1 MSDKKIAIFTNFTDY
16 LSSFSPIIIVG
27 QQIDQLVNHGYRP
40 VVIVSDGFIPPA
52 DSAFAKANLQYIPN
66 ISDRS
71 DDSRQ
76 DPEFESDIDA
86 VAEHLQAIL
95 EKEKIDVVITHDL
108 LYLPDY
114 TKYNIAARAVAD
126 KMPKLRWLHWIH
138 SCTSTGTLQ
147 RERVFFGDKYAQ
159 YAGLSFPNSFL
170 VYPNSYDAARVARNL
185 GFEES
190 EVKVVP
196 HAHDIAAYN
205 KFDEITKKFVEKY
218 DLYSADIISVYPLR
232 MDRGKQPHYVMEIM
246 AEVKRLG
253 FTVRCIFVD
262 FHSTGGDK
270 VDYRDEIKTNSAKVG
285 LGSDDVIFTSEFDES
300 INTEAPRGMVADL
313 MQLATVGIFPSRSET
328 YSLVA
333 QEAMASG
340 ALVILNQDFPPLYSV
355 YGDHALYYKFSS
367 EYDISADRYQQVNG
381 NSETSYSPSRMV
393 YFSGIAKRIAYEI
406 ENNRILSGKKFI
418 RQQRNPHFVFK
429 RFMEPLFYA

>member
-126 KMPKLRWLHWIH
+126 KMPKL
-138 SCTSTGTLQ
+138 
-147 RERVFFGDKYAQ
+147 
-159 YAGLSFPNSFL
+159 
-170 VYPNSYDAARVARNL
+170 
-185 GFEES
+185 
-190 EVKVVP
+190 
-196 HAHDIAAYN
+196 
-205 KFDEITKKFVEKY
+205 
-218 DLYSADIISVYPLR
+218 
-232 MDRGKQPHYVMEIM
+232 
-246 AEVKRLG
+246 
-253 FTVRCIFVD
+253 
-262 FHSTGGDK
+262 
-270 VDYRDEIKTNSAKVG
+270 
-285 LGSDDVIFTSEFDES
+285 
-300 INTEAPRGMVADL
+300 
-313 MQLATVGIFPSRSET
+313 
-328 YSLVA
+328 
-333 QEAMASG
+333 
-340 ALVILNQDFPPLYSV
+340 
-355 YGDHALYYKFSS
+355 
-367 EYDISADRYQQVNG
+367 
-381 NSETSYSPSRMV
+381 
-393 YFSGIAKRIAYEI
+393 
-406 ENNRILSGKKFI
+406 
-418 RQQRNPHFVFK
+418 
-429 RFMEPLFYA
+429 